1 MDVVRRVIAENPG
14 ERIEPCGLQSI
25 IIGEDVLGD
34 VVPQLRA
41 LLPDAGRARVL
52 LIVDRTP
59 IMRLGVEVKQQLEA
73 LLSAEFDVTRL
84 VLDDGHPELHASES
98 IVVQAAEACA
108 GVAGVVSIGGGT
120 ITDIG
125 KMASAR
131 IGNPPLVAV
140 QTAASVD
147 GYTDD
152 VSVLLRNGV
161 KRTVP
166 SRWPD
171 VVIADT
177 VLIAEA
183 PTRMNRAG
191 FGEINSM
198 FVAPA
203 DWLLARHLG
212 FDDGFSWGPVAMLT
226 EIGSDIAEWAPGLVD
241 AQFDSTARLVR
252 ALDIRGVATGVAG
265 STALLSGVEHL
276 VSHMLDMANAAGH
289 RSIGLHGAQVGVAS
303 VVAAVV
309 WEELFARLD
318 AVAGTE
324 VVVPE
329 VDAFAAH
336 RELNAAF
343 DSLDA
348 DGSIAAE
355 CWSDYEKKLQRWAV
369 QRDAVREFVRTWP
382 EHREEL
388 RALVR
393 APEAI
398 AEGLLVAGSPA
409 SFEQL
414 DPAISAELAFWAV
427 RNCAMMRNRLT
438 ALDVLTFLGWW
449 DDETARRVM
458 RRAEILA
465 ATGANR

>member
-1 MDVVRRVIAENPG
+1 MDVVRRVIAANPG
-14 ERIEPCGLQSI
+14 ERIEPCGLRSI
-25 IIGEDVLGD
+25 IIGEDVLGE

-41 LLPDAGRARVL
+41 LLPQAGRARVL

-59 IMRLGVEVKQQLEA
+59 ILRRGVEVKAQLET
-73 LLSAEFDVTRL
+73 LLATEFDVTRL
-84 VLDDGHPELHASES
+84 VLDDGHPELHASEP

-108 GVAGVVSIGGGT
+108 GVAGVVTIGGGT

-131 IGNPPLVAV
+131 IGHPPLIAV

-183 PTRMNRAG
+183 PARMNRAG

-203 DWLLARHLG
+203 DWLLAKHLG
-212 FDDGFSWGPVAMLT
+212 FDDGFSRGPVAMLT
-226 EIGSDIAEWAPGLVD
+226 EIGSDIAAWAPGLVD
-241 AQFDSTARLVR
+241 AQFDSTAALVR

-276 VSHMLDMANAAGH
+276 VSHMLDMANAAHH

-309 WEELFARLD
+309 WDELFARLD
-318 AVAGTE
+318 AVDGATL
-324 VVVPE
+324 VVPE
-329 VDAFAAH
+329 VDVVAAH
-336 RELNAAF
+336 RELTAAF
-343 DSLDA
+343 APFDA
-348 DGSIAAE
+348 DGGITAE
-355 CWSDYEKKLQRWAV
+355 CWNDYERKLQRWSA
-369 QRDAVREFVRTWP
+369 QRDVVLDFARNWAQYRD
-382 EHREEL
+382 EL
-388 RALVR
+388 RGLVR
-393 APEAI
+393 SPEAI
-398 AEGLLVAGSPA
+398 ADGLLVAGSPA
-409 SFEQL
+409 TFDQL
-414 DPAISAELAFWAV
+414 DPLISDELAFWAV
-427 RNCAMMRNRLT
+427 RNCALMRNRLT
-438 ALDVLTFLGWW
+438 AVDVLTFFGWW
-449 DDETARRVM
+449 NDETVRRVM
-458 RRAEILA
+458 RRAELLA
-465 ATGANR
+465 STGASR